1 MPRGKYQ
8 RPSALTTLEAGARVW
23 IYVRV
28 SSEQQ
33 VNRETPIEGQIS
45 ELRRFA
51 EEHGW
56 VVARVFTDEAQG
68 GSYDQREAFQ
78 EMMEESKRR
87 PRPVDGILVWNFSR
101 FARDQLD
108 AQFYKADLRR
118 RGYILISYSDDI
130 PAGDFSTVIEAFID
144 WKNQRYLEDL
154 SKDTRPVDSHLGDT
168 KQKEHRLALSEM
180 VNLAIT
186 QSGWWMRGLGIR

>member
-1 MPRGKYQ
+1 MPSGKYQ
-8 RPSALTTLEAGARVW
+8 KPSALTALEVGSRVW

-33 VNRETPIEGQIS
+33 ANRETPIEGQIS

-56 VVARVFTDEAQG
+56 VVERVFADEAQG
-68 GSYDQREAFQ
+68 GSCDQREAFQ
-78 EMMEESKRR
+78 EMIEESKRR

-130 PAGDFSTVIEAFID
+130 PAGGFFYGYRSI
-144 WKNQRYLEDL
+144 
-154 SKDTRPVDSHLGDT
+154 
-168 KQKEHRLALSEM
+168 HRLEESALLGRPQQGCQAGAKNGGRARIRTRWIPTSG
-180 VNLAIT
+180 I
-186 QSGWWMRGLGIR
+186 QSRKGTGWH